1 MVKVFYSSILVFC
14 ISISICLS
22 QDLGDERYGIAS
34 FYSGKFYGRKT
45 ANNEKLNKTKLTA
58 AHKTYPFNT
67 LVEVTN
73 LTNRKSIIVR
83 INDRGPYKR
92 GRIIDLTD
100 AGAKKLKLNR
110 IGLAKVKVKIVGF
123 EGEQM
128 LIPYQ
133 HLSLATNPKFSRK
146 YYQKTRLKYKKKY
159 RLKRNIKHKKYLK
172 KRKKKKIKIKKK
184 ALIKKKPR
192 KKTVAKKQLKKPS
205 LTPKNLKNDR
215 KTPKKK

>member
-1 MVKVFYSSILVFC
+1 MGTCFP
-14 ISISICLS
+14 
-22 QDLGDERYGIAS
+22 QDLGDERYGIES
-34 FYSGKFYGRKT
+34 FYSEKFYGRQT
-45 ANNEKLNKTKLTA
+45 ANKEKLNKTKLTA

-73 LTNRKSIIVR
+73 LANRKSIIVR

-100 AGAKKLKLNR
+100 AGAQKLKLNK
-110 IGLAKVKVKIVGF
+110 IGLVKVKVKIVGF

-133 HLSLATNPKFSRK
+133 HLSLATNPKFNRK

-172 KRKKKKIKIKKK
+172 KRKRKKIKSKKK
-184 ALIKKKPR
+184 APIKKAIH
-192 KKTVAKKQLKKPS
+192 KKIK
-205 LTPKNLKNDR
+205 
-215 KTPKKK
+215 PKKKLAKPLIPKKNSKK

>member
-1 MVKVFYSSILVFC
+1 MGKVLYSSIIVFC
-14 ISISICLS
+14 ISVGICLS
-22 QDLGDERYGIAS
+22 QDLGDESYGIAS
-34 FYSGKFYGRKT
+34 FYSRKFYDRKT
-45 ANNEKLNKTKLTA
+45 ANNEKLIKSEFTA

-73 LTNRKSIIVR
+73 LANKKSIIVR

-100 AGAKKLKLNR
+100 AGANTLKLKK
-110 IGLAKVKVKIVGF
+110 IGLVRVKIKIIGF

-133 HLSLATNPKFSRK
+133 DLSLATNPKFSRK

-172 KRKKKKIKIKKK
+172 KRKKKKIKT
-184 ALIKKKPR
+184 R
-192 KKTVAKKQLKKPS
+192 KKTLLKKII
-205 LTPKNLKNDR
+205 
-215 KTPKKK
+215 PKKIKSKVRK